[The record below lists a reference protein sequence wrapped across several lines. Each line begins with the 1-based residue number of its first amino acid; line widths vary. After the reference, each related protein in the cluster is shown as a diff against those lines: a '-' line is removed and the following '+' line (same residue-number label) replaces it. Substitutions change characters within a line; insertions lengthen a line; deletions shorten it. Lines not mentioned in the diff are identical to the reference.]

1 MVKDFFKLR
10 LLLNDVPVFHENRF
24 EIRCGQIVLEV
35 VTNGKISQSVCF
47 VLLRRASFLPA
58 NLTSVCISWTSVKGK
73 PFWQRLYSKCGFLFS
88 KFSLTELVL
97 KRRYVSPFIKLF
109 LQFKGWQDEKCAC
122 WKVSLSLKCVCN
134 CKEFFELKGEVLWK
148 RQCEENCSAFRWHF
162 TSTLWLCRAER
173 VCKVNKL

>member
-1 MVKDFFKLR
+1 M
-10 LLLNDVPVFHENRF
+10 PVFHENRF
-24 EIRCGQIVLEV
+24 EIWCGQIVLEV
-35 VTNGKISQSVCF
+35 VTNGKISQFVCF

-134 CKEFFELKGEVLWK
+134 CKEFFELKGEVLSVKKTAARSDDISQVHFDCAGRNVFAKSTNCKLLVSLKCLTVK
-148 RQCEENCSAFRWHF
+148 RCHQ
-162 TSTLWLCRAER
+162 
-173 VCKVNKL
+173 